1 MKRTNGHRPSARIVE
16 LAILIALPILFH
28 YLLPV
33 MTLVPV
39 PHAYLGV
46 VPMLLGLALMTWTAK
61 SFRQAE
67 TGYQL
72 QRESPALMTSGPF
85 GFSRNPMY
93 LGMLIWLLGLAV
105 LLGSLIAFLFPL
117 LLFLLANLLLIP
129 TEERRMEQQFG
140 EQFVEYRQNVRR
152 WL

>member
-1 MKRTNGHRPSARIVE
+1 MKRTKGLRSSARLAE

-33 MTLVPV
+33 MTLVPA
-39 PHAYLGV
+39 PYAYAGT
-46 VPMLLGLALMTWTAK
+46 VPMLLGLALMSWTAQ
-61 SFRQAE
+61 SFRKAE

-93 LGMLIWLLGLAV
+93 LGMLVWLVGLAV
-105 LLGSLIAFLFPL
+105 LLGSLIGFLFPI
-117 LLFLLANLLLIP
+117 LLFLLANFLLIP
-129 TEERRMEQQFG
+129 TEERRMDSLFG
-140 EQFVEYRQNVRR
+140 EQFVAYRQHVRR